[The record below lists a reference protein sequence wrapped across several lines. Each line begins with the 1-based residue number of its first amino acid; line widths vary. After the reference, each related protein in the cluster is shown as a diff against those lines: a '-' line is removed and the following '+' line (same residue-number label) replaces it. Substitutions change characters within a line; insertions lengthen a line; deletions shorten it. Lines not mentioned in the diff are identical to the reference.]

1 VRVLET
7 LLRLLHPFI
16 PFITEELWQR
26 VAPLAGQTGETILYQ
41 PYPQPQLDKIEQQAV
56 QEVEWIK
63 QFVLGVRRIR
73 AEMDISPGKLLPVL
87 LQNGTTAD
95 QQRVADHQSLL
106 TTLARIDTITW
117 LASEMKAPES
127 AIAFVG
133 DLRLLIPLA
142 GLIDKDA
149 ELKRLSKEIDKL
161 RKELEKSTTKLNN
174 PQFMERAPADIVAKE
189 QQRIAEMTASLQQ
202 LETQAAKIRQL

>member
-1 VRVLET
+1 
-7 LLRLLHPFI
+7 
-16 PFITEELWQR
+16 
-26 VAPLAGQTGETILYQ
+26 
-41 PYPQPQLDKIEQQAV
+41 
-56 QEVEWIK
+56 
-63 QFVLGVRRIR
+63 
-73 AEMDISPGKLLPVL
+73 
-87 LQNGTTAD
+87 
-95 QQRVADHQSLL
+95 VADHQSLL
-106 TTLARIDTITW
+106 TTLARIDTVTW